1 MDKRCKIA
9 IFMGLTDPEGPHH
22 KRQSMV
28 LVPLDTPGV
37 KCFRMRHLRDLT
49 PPARAKTALLVTA
62 ISIVTP
68 FIRAGTLK
76 PLGVTTIGGRS

>member
-22 KRQSMV
+22 KRQS
-28 LVPLDTPGV
+28 
-37 KCFRMRHLRDLT
+37 
-49 PPARAKTALLVTA
+49 
-62 ISIVTP
+62 IVTP

>member
-1 MDKRCKIA
+1 
-9 IFMGLTDPEGPHH
+9 
-22 KRQSMV
+22 
-28 LVPLDTPGV
+28 
-37 KCFRMRHLRDLT
+37 
-49 PPARAKTALLVTA
+49 LLVAA